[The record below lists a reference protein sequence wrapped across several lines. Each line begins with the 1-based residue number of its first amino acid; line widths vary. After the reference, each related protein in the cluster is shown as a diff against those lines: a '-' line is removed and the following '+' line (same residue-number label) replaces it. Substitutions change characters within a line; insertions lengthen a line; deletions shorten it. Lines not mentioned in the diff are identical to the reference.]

1 MFLLAYYS
9 EHFILF
15 HQADTQVEFEKKA
28 FYTASMK
35 YVLKLQEV
43 QERKKFEF
51 VEIVSF
57 IAMFWS
63 LFFVVFLFYFVFIF
77 LKPCF
82 SFFFF
87 FGAVSAS
94 SFTTFH
100 MFYICHYV
108 LTCKEKQNQNNS
120 HQTVF
125 VPFIFALVDASQS
138 CPIWNDCLCHFKT
151 FWMISSYHLYHLTHQ
166 YFLSVSLLRQFK

>member
-1 MFLLAYYS
+1 MFLFAYYS

-63 LFFVVFLFYFVFIF
+63 LFFIGFFFFYFVFIF

-82 SFFFF
+82 FFFF
-87 FGAVSAS
+87 FLVPSVHPLLPLSICSTYATMYKLAKKDRIKIIHIKKFLCLSFLLLWMHLNLVQFEMTASAIS
-94 SFTTFH
+94 RLFEI
-100 MFYICHYV
+100 IC
-108 LTCKEKQNQNNS
+108 
-120 HQTVF
+120 
-125 VPFIFALVDASQS
+125 I
-138 CPIWNDCLCHFKT
+138 I
-151 FWMISSYHLYHLTHQ
+151 
-166 YFLSVSLLRQFK
+166 